1 MAQPTNTHSTYD
13 AIGNREDLSDMIH
26 LVAPTKT
33 PVLTMMPRTSAT
45 ATKHE
50 WQTHDLA
57 AASSSNFVIEGDD
70 ATTDAAT
77 VTARIYNQTAIS
89 DKVARVATTQEAVTS
104 AGRKSE
110 MAFQVETKM
119 KELKRDVEKII
130 LENNA
135 YVAGTDTL
143 ARESAGLQAYIKT
156 NTSIAADATASAG
169 TGADA
174 HTDGTARALTE
185 SMFEEVLS
193 SCWEQGGE
201 PTVAV
206 LNKFQKRKVANFS
219 GNASRNIDAEGK
231 KLVNTVDFYID
242 PLGNE
247 IRMVPDQFVPVDVI
261 YFLDPEYLK
270 FAVLEDF
277 GMQDLAVTGLS
288 MRKQI
293 WVEACVEVCNES
305 AHGGIYDLS
314 ST

>member
-1 MAQPTNTHSTYD
+1 MAVPTETLTSYN
-13 AIGNREDLSDMIH
+13 AVGNREDLSDMIH
-26 LVAPTKT
+26 LVSPTKT
-33 PVLTMMPRTSAT
+33 PVLSMLSSVPATS
-45 ATKHE
+45 TKHE
-50 WQTHDLA
+50 WQTHALA

-77 VTARIYNQTAIS
+77 TTARVFNYAATS
-89 DKVARVATTQEAVTS
+89 DKVARVSTVQNAVDT
-104 AGRKSE
+104 AGRSSE

-135 YVAGTDTL
+135 YVVGTSTA

-156 NTSIAADATASAG
+156 NTSIASDATASAG

-185 SMFEEVLS
+185 SMFETVLG
-193 SCWEQGGE
+193 SCWENGGE
-201 PTVAV
+201 PTIAV
-206 LNKFQKRKVANFS
+206 LNKFQKQKIANFS
-219 GNASRNIDAEGK
+219 GNSSRDISAESK

-247 IRMVPDQFVPVDVI
+247 VRMVPDQFVPADVI
-261 YFLDPEYLK
+261 YFIDPEHMK
-270 FAVLEDF
+270 WAVLEDF

-288 MRKQI
+288 VRKQL
-293 WVEACVEVCNES
+293 WVTGCVEVCNEA

-314 ST
+314 TS